1 MSETGETM
9 SYAFLDAC
17 SNRVAHLLRSRG
29 IQRGDTIAIW
39 LDNRVLFFGLVWGA
53 QRAGVHFVCLPVALT
68 GDEARYILDDSG
80 ARLVFASA
88 ALTRKLSDTI
98 VATLCVEDRDFL
110 DQLDA
115 FPTTPI
121 ADESAGI
128 DMLYSS
134 GTTGQPKG
142 IRLPLPD
149 PSEIDAPDVLGQ
161 IARGYFGL
169 GPDSVY
175 LCPAPLYHA
184 APLRWTMAVHRLGGT
199 VVLMPHFEPGAA
211 LAAIEQYRVTH
222 SQWVPTHFVRML
234 KLDDTLRTRHD
245 LSSHRVAIHA
255 AAPCPIEI
263 KRSMLEW
270 WGPIIHE
277 YYAASEGIGMTMI
290 SATDWLDHPGSVGRA
305 VYGKVHVCDENG
317 EELPAD
323 KTGLVY
329 FEHERDFAYHNDPA
343 KTQAAKNARGWTTLG
358 DIGRVDEEGY
368 LYLTDRQSFM
378 IISGGVNIYPQE
390 IEDRIVVHPK
400 VADVAV
406 IGVACADMGEEV
418 VAVIQPAAG
427 TEPGAALAS
436 EIEAWARQSLAGYKV
451 PRRIEFTTNLPRT
464 PTGKLL
470 KRKLRGLYAKQPVQ

>member
-1 MSETGETM
+1 MSDTGEVT
-9 SYAFLDAC
+9 SYAVLDQW
-17 SNRVAHLLRSRG
+17 SNQVAHLLRSRG
-29 IQRGDTIAIW
+29 VERGDTIAIW
-39 LDNRVLFFGLVWGA
+39 LDNRAFFFGLVWGA
-53 QRAGVHFVCLPVALT
+53 QRAGVHFVCIPVALT
-68 GDEARYILDDSG
+68 GAEARYILDDSG

-88 ALTRKLSDTI
+88 VLMAKLHDDVVGPLCIDEPSFLNQLAALPD
-98 VATLCVEDRDFL
+98 
-110 DQLDA
+110 
-115 FPTTPI
+115 TPI

-142 IRLPLPD
+142 IRIPLPD
-149 PSEIDAPDVLGQ
+149 PSDIDAPDVLSQ
-161 IARGYFGL
+161 IARGYFAI

-199 VVLMPHFEPGAA
+199 VVLMPHFEPEAA
-211 LAAIEQYRVTH
+211 LSAIELFRVTH

-234 KLDDTLRTRHD
+234 KLDSASRARHD
-245 LSSHRVAIHA
+245 LSSHKVAIHA
-255 AAPCPIEI
+255 AAPCPVDI
-263 KRSMLEW
+263 KRAMLDW

-277 YYAASEGIGMTMI
+277 YYAGSEGVGMTMI
-290 SATDWLDHPGSVGRA
+290 SAVDWLDHPGSVGRA

-317 EELPAD
+317 EELTAGE
-323 KTGLVY
+323 TGLIY

-343 KTQAAKNARGWTTLG
+343 KTLAAKNKMGWTTLG
-358 DIGRVDEEGY
+358 DIGRIDEAGY

-390 IEDRIVVHPK
+390 IEDRIIVHPK

-406 IGVACADMGEEV
+406 IGVACAEMGEEV
-418 VAVIQPAAG
+418 VAVVELAAG
-427 TEPGAALAS
+427 AEPGDALAH

-451 PRRIEFTTNLPRT
+451 PRRIAFTDALPRT

-470 KRKLRGLYAKQPVQ
+470 KRELRGRFEKEPML